1 VRFNVVGPGYFGAMG
16 IPVKAG
22 REFADSDRAG
32 APLLAI
38 VNETMA
44 RHYWAGRSAI
54 GGRVNLLSRWF
65 EVIGVVADSTY
76 EALDATGVPHV
87 YAAITQSPDAMS
99 AWFVVR
105 GDGDP
110 ASLVPA
116 VRDALITAAPDLPV
130 VEPGL
135 LSDRLADLLMP
146 QRFAGTLL
154 SLFGIAAMAL
164 AGVGIYGVTAFSV
177 ARRTR
182 EIGIRVAL
190 GAARADIV
198 RLIVTGVLRPIGVG
212 AAAGLAAAA
221 LAARLIAGF
230 LQGISPLDPVAFGA
244 TAAAIIVIAIAVTWV
259 PLRRALAV
267 DPSVALR
274 AE

>member
-1 VRFNVVGPGYFGAMG
+1 
-16 IPVKAG
+16 
-22 REFADSDRAG
+22 
-32 APLLAI
+32 LLAI

-154 SLFGIAAMAL
+154 SLFGVAAMAL

-244 TAAAIIVIAIAVTWV
+244 TAAAIIVMAIAATWV

-274 AE
+274 AD